1 MRQFLKESKFK
12 SPVQPVVV
20 FPGWFVE
27 PFDMRETGVWVL
39 EVKALDKFIDNE
51 PTRLTRDEVK
61 AMASAVGSYV
71 RSQVKV

>member
-1 MRQFLKESKFK
+1 
-12 SPVQPVVV
+12 
-20 FPGWFVE
+20 
-27 PFDMRETGVWVL
+27 MREAGVWGL